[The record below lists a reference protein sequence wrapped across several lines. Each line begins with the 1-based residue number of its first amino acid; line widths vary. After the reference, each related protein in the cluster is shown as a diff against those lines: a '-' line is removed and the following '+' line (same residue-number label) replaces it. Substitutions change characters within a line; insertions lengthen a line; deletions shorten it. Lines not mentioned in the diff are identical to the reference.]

1 MKVKLRLVSSRK
13 VSINVP
19 KLYGNAIGDFDG
31 DFATQIRQRL
41 RDILI
46 SCELNS
52 ILTLIWNPFKRHEQ
66 RACLRML

>member
-1 MKVKLRLVSSRK
+1 MIVQ
-13 VSINVP
+13 
-19 KLYGNAIGDFDG
+19 AHFDG

-66 RACLRML
+66 LACLRML